1 MKYMNRLKRVVAV
14 ARRMDARPGLVNLL
28 GWLRIQQVEANVL
41 VNRFDASKIGS
52 GMK

>member
-1 MKYMNRLKRVVAV
+1 MNRPERVVAV

-41 VNRFDASKIGS
+41 VNRSTASRS
-52 GMK
+52 GQA